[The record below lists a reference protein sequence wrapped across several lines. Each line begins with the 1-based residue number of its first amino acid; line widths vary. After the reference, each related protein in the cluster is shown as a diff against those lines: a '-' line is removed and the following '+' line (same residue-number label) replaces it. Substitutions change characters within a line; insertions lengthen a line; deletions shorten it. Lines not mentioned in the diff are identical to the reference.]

1 MNCPSELDFNRRL
14 TQNEDRAKS
23 NTRRIEKLE
32 ELTNAISDL
41 ATSVKVMAEKQ
52 DRVADAV
59 DKLDGKVSVL
69 EAKPGKRWDDVVS
82 KIVLVFV
89 TAVVTFVLSHV
100 GFPV

>member
-69 EAKPGKRWDDVVS
+69 EAKPGKRWDDVVN
-82 KIVLVFV
+82 KIVLVVV
-89 TAVVTFVLSHV
+89 TAVVTFALSHV
-100 GFPV
+100 LPV

>member
-32 ELTNAISDL
+32 ELTEAINDL

-52 DRVADAV
+52 DRVADSV
-59 DKLDGKVSVL
+59 DKLDGKVSEL
-69 EAKPGKRWDDVVS
+69 ESKPAKRWEDVINKIILVVATAIVTFFLS
-82 KIVLVFV
+82 KIGIPL
-89 TAVVTFVLSHV
+89 
-100 GFPV
+100 